1 MTPSVPFAERWK
13 IIMKKKIVTI
23 LLALC
28 LSCSITACDDN
39 SSEPVGKEQSKEPV
53 YLEETEIADLFSNPE
68 DYKGKYVKL
77 SGKIF
82 NKPNSDK
89 GTVAYQVW
97 HDTQNSDKDFLFFTD
112 NASESYSVDDYI
124 VVDGRITGTFEG
136 ENAFG
141 GSVKCPTIE
150 AVSVEKQSYIDA
162 VVPTITE
169 ITPEN
174 AISEQHGISLKVD
187 KVEFA
192 EKETRIYLTE
202 TNSSTD
208 KFSMW
213 IYDIKLLQ
221 NGQQIEQDMASFSA
235 YEGNYA
241 ELSSDILP
249 NASSSGVL
257 VFPPM
262 DSSASF
268 QIYAEGHSDN
278 YELDFQPFII
288 DITAQ

>member
-1 MTPSVPFAERWK
+1 
-13 IIMKKKIVTI
+13 MKKKIVII

-28 LSCSITACDDN
+28 LSTSATACSNDT
-39 SSEPVGKEQSKEPV
+39 SAPVTKEESKEPV
-53 YLEETEIADLFSNPE
+53 YLEETEIANLFSNPD

-89 GTVAYQVW
+89 DTVAYQVW

-112 NASESYSVDDYI
+112 NTSESYSVDDYI
-124 VVDGRITGTFEG
+124 IVDGKITGTFEG

-141 GSVKCPTIE
+141 GSVECPTIE

-162 VVPTITE
+162 VVPTVSE
-169 ITPEN
+169 IVPED
-174 AISEQHGISLKVD
+174 AISEQNGVSLKVD

-192 EKETRIYLTE
+192 EKETRVYLTE

-249 NASSSGVL
+249 NASSSGIL

-262 DSSASF
+262 DSSANF

-278 YELDFQPFII
+278 YELDFQPFVI
-288 DITAQ
+288 DISAQ

>member
-1 MTPSVPFAERWK
+1 
-13 IIMKKKIVTI
+13 MKKKIVTI

-28 LSCSITACDDN
+28 LCTSVTACSNDT
-39 SSEPVGKEQSKEPV
+39 STPAAKEESKEPV
-53 YLEETEIADLFSNPE
+53 YLEETEIANLFSNPDE
-68 DYKGKYVKL
+68 YKGKYVKL

-82 NKPNSDK
+82 NGPDK
-89 GTVAYQVW
+89 EENYVAYQAW
-97 HDTQNSDKDFLFFTD
+97 HDIQSNDNSFIFGME
-112 NASESYSVDDYI
+112 NPSEDYSVDDYVI
-124 VVDGRITGTFEG
+124 IDGEITGTFEG
-136 ENAFG
+136 ENMLG
-141 GSVKCPTIE
+141 GTITCPMIN
-150 AVSVEKQSYIDA
+150 AVNIEKQSYMDA

-174 AISEQHGISLKVD
+174 AVSEQNGISLKVD

-268 QIYAEGHSDN
+268 QIYAEGHSGN
-278 YELDFQPFII
+278 YELDFQPFVI